1 MNLYIYYLYS
11 LPAVL
16 IAITLHEYAHGFV
29 SWKLGDPTPK
39 QDGRLS
45 LNPIHHLDLLG
56 TLCLLVFHMGWA
68 KPVQI
73 NPRYYKNPKLG
84 TVLVSLAGPF
94 MNFLIA
100 FISMFGVVTTYTMTG
115 TVSDIAYYICVYLVN
130 INIGLGI
137 FNLIPIPP
145 LDGSKVLSAV
155 LPEKLYFGYMKYERY
170 FMVILLIAVYLGI
183 LSTPINWISDR
194 VVDVMFKI
202 VSFIL

>member
-1 MNLYIYYLYS
+1 MSQYIYYLYS
-11 LPAVL
+11 IPAVL

-29 SWKLGDPTPK
+29 SWKLGDPTPEK
-39 QDGRLS
+39 DGRLS

-73 NPRYYKNPKLG
+73 NPGYYKNPKLG
-84 TVLVSLAGPF
+84 TVLVSLAGPC
-94 MNFLIA
+94 MNFIIA
-100 FISMFGVVTTYTMTG
+100 FISMFGVVSTYTMSG
-115 TVSDIAYYICVYLVN
+115 MVWDVIYYLCLYLVI

-145 LDGSKVLSAV
+145 LDGSKVLSAI

-170 FMVILLIAVYLGI
+170 FMLILLVAVYFGI
-183 LSTPINWISDR
+183 LSTPIDWLNDKVVEAMFR
-194 VVDVMFKI
+194 VVNA
-202 VSFIL
+202 IL